1 MSLRL
6 GLGDEIWRL
15 AGAGDAAGLEHASEL
30 LADDGE
36 FDYESRRA
44 LAFRYALDGR
54 TDQALAELNEG
65 WAEDWPPPAAYAL
78 DVARIHLLAGD
89 CERALS
95 ALQLEVRGLSHW
107 SGVSEVV
114 AACVRRHPRT
124 WRRGLGL
131 ALAAETGLVGKLR
144 AAAIVAR
151 ARFGGRERP
160 PEALPDPSPGS

>member
-15 AGAGDAAGLEHASEL
+15 AGAGDAGGLEHVSQL

-36 FDYESRRA
+36 FEYESRRA
-44 LAFRYALDGR
+44 LAFRHALDGR

-78 DVARIHLLAGD
+78 DVARIHLLVGD

-107 SGVSEVV
+107 SGVSEIVRD
-114 AACVRRHPRT
+114 CVRRNPRL
-124 WRRGLGL
+124 WRRGLRL
-131 ALAAETGLVGKLR
+131 ALAAEAGVVGKFR
-144 AAAIVAR
+144 ATALVAA

-160 PEALPDPSPGS
+160 PKALPDASPGS